1 MCGEMKTENS
11 NQKQCIKM
19 VGNIGIL
26 YEDPYIL
33 VCRKPAG
40 VPVQSANSRVKDMVS
55 ILKLYLLEESGKP
68 GEPYLGVVHR
78 LDQPVQGVIVFAKT
92 KQAAANLSSQIAE
105 FAAIMAFCGKI
116 RRRTGGLMGLELTTE
131 NEVVRRKV
139 VELAIKAF
147 SASEESFEVEYEGKN
162 NRIINIFI
170 NDEKLIAK
178 ILMAI
183 KWCDDNFT
191 VVEPVFVNHRIIQKE
206 CCKRAF
212 IRGAFLAAG
221 SISDPNKSYH
231 YEIVCEYEEDAVQ
244 MQELLKFFNLD
255 AKIIQRKRNYV
266 TYIKEGNNITDVLN
280 IMGAFVSQMKL
291 YNVMILKG
299 MRNDVNRKVNCE
311 TANLNKTIEAAVK
324 QIRDIEY
331 VRDTVGLES
340 LSDGLREVA
349 EIRLKNPDMKLKD
362 IGELLNP
369 PVGKSGV
376 NHRLR
381 KISELAQK
389 LRIEGV

>member
-1 MCGEMKTENS
+1 MSFSLE
-11 NQKQCIKM
+11 IK
-19 VGNIGIL
+19 
-26 YEDPYIL
+26 EE
-33 VCRKPAG
+33 
-40 VPVQSANSRVKDMVS
+40 
-55 ILKLYLLEESGKP
+55 LET
-68 GEPYLGVVHR
+68 R
-78 LDQPVQGVIVFAKT
+78 IDTAKHC
-92 KQAAANLSSQIAE
+92 QIAE
-105 FAAIMAFCGKI
+105 FAAIMAFCGKV

-389 LRIEGV
+389 LRIEVV

>member
-1 MCGEMKTENS
+1 MSFSLE
-11 NQKQCIKM
+11 IK
-19 VGNIGIL
+19 
-26 YEDPYIL
+26 EE
-33 VCRKPAG
+33 
-40 VPVQSANSRVKDMVS
+40 
-55 ILKLYLLEESGKP
+55 LET
-68 GEPYLGVVHR
+68 R
-78 LDQPVQGVIVFAKT
+78 IDTAKHC
-92 KQAAANLSSQIAE
+92 QIAE
-105 FAAIMAFCGKI
+105 FAAIMAFCGKV
-116 RRRTGGLMGLELTTE
+116 RRRAGGLMGLELTTE

-255 AKIIQRKRNYV
+255 AKIIQRKRNYI

>member
-1 MCGEMKTENS
+1 MSFSLE
-11 NQKQCIKM
+11 IK
-19 VGNIGIL
+19 
-26 YEDPYIL
+26 EE
-33 VCRKPAG
+33 
-40 VPVQSANSRVKDMVS
+40 
-55 ILKLYLLEESGKP
+55 LET
-68 GEPYLGVVHR
+68 R
-78 LDQPVQGVIVFAKT
+78 IDTAKHC
-92 KQAAANLSSQIAE
+92 QIAE
-105 FAAIMAFCGKI
+105 FAAIMAFCGKV

-131 NEVVRRKV
+131 NEVVRRKI

>member
-1 MCGEMKTENS
+1 MSFSLE
-11 NQKQCIKM
+11 IK
-19 VGNIGIL
+19 
-26 YEDPYIL
+26 EE
-33 VCRKPAG
+33 
-40 VPVQSANSRVKDMVS
+40 
-55 ILKLYLLEESGKP
+55 LET
-68 GEPYLGVVHR
+68 R
-78 LDQPVQGVIVFAKT
+78 IDTAKHC
-92 KQAAANLSSQIAE
+92 QIAE
-105 FAAIMAFCGKI
+105 FAAIMAFCGKV

-147 SASEESFEVEYEGKN
+147 SASEESFEVEYEVKN

>member
-1 MCGEMKTENS
+1 MSFSLE
-11 NQKQCIKM
+11 IK
-19 VGNIGIL
+19 
-26 YEDPYIL
+26 EE
-33 VCRKPAG
+33 
-40 VPVQSANSRVKDMVS
+40 
-55 ILKLYLLEESGKP
+55 LET
-68 GEPYLGVVHR
+68 R
-78 LDQPVQGVIVFAKT
+78 IDTAKHC
-92 KQAAANLSSQIAE
+92 QIAE
-105 FAAIMAFCGKI
+105 FAAIMAFCGKV
-116 RRRTGGLMGLELTTE
+116 RRRAGGLMGLELTTE

-311 TANLNKTIEAAVK
+311 TANLSKTIEAAVK

>member
-1 MCGEMKTENS
+1 MSFSLE
-11 NQKQCIKM
+11 IK
-19 VGNIGIL
+19 
-26 YEDPYIL
+26 EE
-33 VCRKPAG
+33 
-40 VPVQSANSRVKDMVS
+40 
-55 ILKLYLLEESGKP
+55 LET
-68 GEPYLGVVHR
+68 R
-78 LDQPVQGVIVFAKT
+78 IDTAKHC
-92 KQAAANLSSQIAE
+92 QIAE
-105 FAAIMAFCGKI
+105 FAAIMAFCGKV

-369 PVGKSGV
+369 TVGKSGV

-389 LRIEGV
+389 LSIEGV

>member
-1 MCGEMKTENS
+1 MSFSLE
-11 NQKQCIKM
+11 IK
-19 VGNIGIL
+19 
-26 YEDPYIL
+26 EE
-33 VCRKPAG
+33 
-40 VPVQSANSRVKDMVS
+40 
-55 ILKLYLLEESGKP
+55 LET
-68 GEPYLGVVHR
+68 R
-78 LDQPVQGVIVFAKT
+78 IDTAKHC
-92 KQAAANLSSQIAE
+92 QIAE
-105 FAAIMAFCGKI
+105 FAAIMAFCGKV

-147 SASEESFEVEYEGKN
+147 SASEESFKVEYEGKN
-162 NRIINIFI
+162 NRIIHIFI

>member
-1 MCGEMKTENS
+1 MSFSLE
-11 NQKQCIKM
+11 IK
-19 VGNIGIL
+19 
-26 YEDPYIL
+26 EE
-33 VCRKPAG
+33 
-40 VPVQSANSRVKDMVS
+40 
-55 ILKLYLLEESGKP
+55 LET
-68 GEPYLGVVHR
+68 R
-78 LDQPVQGVIVFAKT
+78 IDTAKHC
-92 KQAAANLSSQIAE
+92 QIAE
-105 FAAIMAFCGKI
+105 FAAIMAFCGKV

-147 SASEESFEVEYEGKN
+147 SASEESFKVEYEGKN

>member
-1 MCGEMKTENS
+1 MSFSLE
-11 NQKQCIKM
+11 IK
-19 VGNIGIL
+19 
-26 YEDPYIL
+26 EE
-33 VCRKPAG
+33 
-40 VPVQSANSRVKDMVS
+40 
-55 ILKLYLLEESGKP
+55 LET
-68 GEPYLGVVHR
+68 R
-78 LDQPVQGVIVFAKT
+78 IDTAKHC
-92 KQAAANLSSQIAE
+92 QIAE
-105 FAAIMAFCGKI
+105 FAAIMAFCGKV

-147 SASEESFEVEYEGKN
+147 SASDESFEVEYEGKN

>member
-1 MCGEMKTENS
+1 MSFSLE
-11 NQKQCIKM
+11 IK
-19 VGNIGIL
+19 
-26 YEDPYIL
+26 EE
-33 VCRKPAG
+33 
-40 VPVQSANSRVKDMVS
+40 
-55 ILKLYLLEESGKP
+55 LET
-68 GEPYLGVVHR
+68 R
-78 LDQPVQGVIVFAKT
+78 IDTAKHC
-92 KQAAANLSSQIAE
+92 QIAE
-105 FAAIMAFCGKI
+105 FAAIMAFCGKV

-299 MRNDVNRKVNCE
+299 MRNDDNRKVNCE

>member
-1 MCGEMKTENS
+1 MSFSLE
-11 NQKQCIKM
+11 IK
-19 VGNIGIL
+19 
-26 YEDPYIL
+26 EE
-33 VCRKPAG
+33 
-40 VPVQSANSRVKDMVS
+40 
-55 ILKLYLLEESGKP
+55 LET
-68 GEPYLGVVHR
+68 R
-78 LDQPVQGVIVFAKT
+78 IDTAKHC
-92 KQAAANLSSQIAE
+92 QIAE
-105 FAAIMAFCGKI
+105 FAAIMAFCGKV

-147 SASEESFEVEYEGKN
+147 SASEESFEVEYEGKT

>member
-1 MCGEMKTENS
+1 MSFSLE
-11 NQKQCIKM
+11 IK
-19 VGNIGIL
+19 
-26 YEDPYIL
+26 EE
-33 VCRKPAG
+33 
-40 VPVQSANSRVKDMVS
+40 
-55 ILKLYLLEESGKP
+55 LET
-68 GEPYLGVVHR
+68 R
-78 LDQPVQGVIVFAKT
+78 IDTAKHC
-92 KQAAANLSSQIAE
+92 QIAE
-105 FAAIMAFCGKI
+105 FAAIMAFCGKV

-340 LSDGLREVA
+340 LSDGLREAA

>member
-1 MCGEMKTENS
+1 MSFSLE
-11 NQKQCIKM
+11 IKEELETK
-19 VGNIGIL
+19 I
-26 YEDPYIL
+26 D
-33 VCRKPAG
+33 
-40 VPVQSANSRVKDMVS
+40 SAK
-55 ILKLYLLEESGKP
+55 
-68 GEPYLGVVHR
+68 HC
-78 LDQPVQGVIVFAKT
+78 
-92 KQAAANLSSQIAE
+92 QIAE

-116 RRRTGGLMGLELTTE
+116 RRKSGGCMGIVLTTE
-131 NEVVRRKV
+131 NEVVERKV
-139 VELAIKAF
+139 AELAIRAF
-147 SASEESFEVEYEGKN
+147 GAQESSFTVEYEGKN

-170 NDEKLIAK
+170 DDEKLIAK

-191 VVEPVFVNHRIIQKE
+191 KVEPVFVNHRIIQKE

-231 YEIVCEYEEDAVQ
+231 YEIVCEYEEDALQ
-244 MQELLKFFNLD
+244 MQEILRFFNLD
-255 AKIIQRKRNYV
+255 AKVIQRKRNYI

-340 LSDGLREVA
+340 LSDGLRDVA
-349 EIRLKNPDMKLKD
+349 IIRLQNPDMKLKD
-362 IGELLNP
+362 IGELLTP
-369 PVGKSGV
+369 QVGKSGV

-381 KISELAQK
+381 KISELAEK
-389 LRIEGV
+389 LRTEGV

>member
-1 MCGEMKTENS
+1 MSFSLE
-11 NQKQCIKM
+11 IK
-19 VGNIGIL
+19 
-26 YEDPYIL
+26 EE
-33 VCRKPAG
+33 
-40 VPVQSANSRVKDMVS
+40 
-55 ILKLYLLEESGKP
+55 LET
-68 GEPYLGVVHR
+68 R
-78 LDQPVQGVIVFAKT
+78 IDTAKHC
-92 KQAAANLSSQIAE
+92 QIAE
-105 FAAIMAFCGKI
+105 FAAIMAFCGKV

-170 NDEKLIAK
+170 NDKKLIAK

-191 VVEPVFVNHRIIQKE
+191 VVEPVFINHRIIQKE

>member
-1 MCGEMKTENS
+1 MSFSLE
-11 NQKQCIKM
+11 IK
-19 VGNIGIL
+19 
-26 YEDPYIL
+26 EE
-33 VCRKPAG
+33 
-40 VPVQSANSRVKDMVS
+40 
-55 ILKLYLLEESGKP
+55 LET
-68 GEPYLGVVHR
+68 R
-78 LDQPVQGVIVFAKT
+78 IDTAKHC
-92 KQAAANLSSQIAE
+92 QVAE
-105 FAAIMAFCGKI
+105 FAAIMAFCGKV

>member
-1 MCGEMKTENS
+1 MSFSLE
-11 NQKQCIKM
+11 IK
-19 VGNIGIL
+19 
-26 YEDPYIL
+26 EE
-33 VCRKPAG
+33 
-40 VPVQSANSRVKDMVS
+40 
-55 ILKLYLLEESGKP
+55 LET
-68 GEPYLGVVHR
+68 R
-78 LDQPVQGVIVFAKT
+78 IDTAKHC
-92 KQAAANLSSQIAE
+92 QIAE
-105 FAAIMAFCGKI
+105 FAAIMAFCGKV
-116 RRRTGGLMGLELTTE
+116 RRRAGGLMGLELTTE

-147 SASEESFEVEYEGKN
+147 SASEESFKVEYEGKN
-162 NRIINIFI
+162 NRIIHIFI

>member
-1 MCGEMKTENS
+1 MSFSLE
-11 NQKQCIKM
+11 IK
-19 VGNIGIL
+19 
-26 YEDPYIL
+26 EE
-33 VCRKPAG
+33 
-40 VPVQSANSRVKDMVS
+40 
-55 ILKLYLLEESGKP
+55 LET
-68 GEPYLGVVHR
+68 R
-78 LDQPVQGVIVFAKT
+78 IDTAKHC
-92 KQAAANLSSQIAE
+92 QIAE
-105 FAAIMAFCGKI
+105 FAAIMAFCGKV

-231 YEIVCEYEEDAVQ
+231 YEIVCEYEEEAVQ

>member
-1 MCGEMKTENS
+1 MSFSLE
-11 NQKQCIKM
+11 IK
-19 VGNIGIL
+19 
-26 YEDPYIL
+26 EE
-33 VCRKPAG
+33 
-40 VPVQSANSRVKDMVS
+40 
-55 ILKLYLLEESGKP
+55 LET
-68 GEPYLGVVHR
+68 R
-78 LDQPVQGVIVFAKT
+78 IDTAKHC
-92 KQAAANLSSQIAE
+92 QIAE

>member
-1 MCGEMKTENS
+1 MSFSLE
-11 NQKQCIKM
+11 IK
-19 VGNIGIL
+19 
-26 YEDPYIL
+26 EE
-33 VCRKPAG
+33 
-40 VPVQSANSRVKDMVS
+40 
-55 ILKLYLLEESGKP
+55 LET
-68 GEPYLGVVHR
+68 R
-78 LDQPVQGVIVFAKT
+78 IDTAKHC
-92 KQAAANLSSQIAE
+92 QIAE
-105 FAAIMAFCGKI
+105 FAAIMAFCGKV

-170 NDEKLIAK
+170 NDEELIAK

-255 AKIIQRKRNYV
+255 AKIIQRKRNYI

>member
-1 MCGEMKTENS
+1 MSFSLE
-11 NQKQCIKM
+11 IK
-19 VGNIGIL
+19 
-26 YEDPYIL
+26 EE
-33 VCRKPAG
+33 
-40 VPVQSANSRVKDMVS
+40 
-55 ILKLYLLEESGKP
+55 LET
-68 GEPYLGVVHR
+68 R
-78 LDQPVQGVIVFAKT
+78 IDTAKHC
-92 KQAAANLSSQIAE
+92 QIAE
-105 FAAIMAFCGKI
+105 FAAIMAFCGKV

-191 VVEPVFVNHRIIQKE
+191 VVEPVSVNHRIIQKE

>member
-1 MCGEMKTENS
+1 MSFSLE
-11 NQKQCIKM
+11 IK
-19 VGNIGIL
+19 
-26 YEDPYIL
+26 EE
-33 VCRKPAG
+33 
-40 VPVQSANSRVKDMVS
+40 
-55 ILKLYLLEESGKP
+55 LET
-68 GEPYLGVVHR
+68 R
-78 LDQPVQGVIVFAKT
+78 IDTAKHC
-92 KQAAANLSSQIAE
+92 QIAE
-105 FAAIMAFCGKI
+105 FAAIMSFCGKV

>member
-1 MCGEMKTENS
+1 MSFSLE
-11 NQKQCIKM
+11 IK
-19 VGNIGIL
+19 
-26 YEDPYIL
+26 EE
-33 VCRKPAG
+33 
-40 VPVQSANSRVKDMVS
+40 
-55 ILKLYLLEESGKP
+55 LET
-68 GEPYLGVVHR
+68 R
-78 LDQPVQGVIVFAKT
+78 IDTAKHC
-92 KQAAANLSSQIAE
+92 QIAE
-105 FAAIMAFCGKI
+105 FAAIMAFCGKV

-170 NDEKLIAK
+170 NDENLIAK

>member
-1 MCGEMKTENS
+1 MSFSLE
-11 NQKQCIKM
+11 IK
-19 VGNIGIL
+19 
-26 YEDPYIL
+26 EE
-33 VCRKPAG
+33 
-40 VPVQSANSRVKDMVS
+40 
-55 ILKLYLLEESGKP
+55 LET
-68 GEPYLGVVHR
+68 R
-78 LDQPVQGVIVFAKT
+78 IDTAKHC
-92 KQAAANLSSQIAE
+92 QIAE
-105 FAAIMAFCGKI
+105 FAAIMAFCGKV

-389 LRIEGV
+389 LRI

>member
-1 MCGEMKTENS
+1 MSFSLE
-11 NQKQCIKM
+11 IK
-19 VGNIGIL
+19 
-26 YEDPYIL
+26 EE
-33 VCRKPAG
+33 
-40 VPVQSANSRVKDMVS
+40 
-55 ILKLYLLEESGKP
+55 LET
-68 GEPYLGVVHR
+68 R
-78 LDQPVQGVIVFAKT
+78 IDTAKHC
-92 KQAAANLSSQIAE
+92 QIAE
-105 FAAIMAFCGKI
+105 FAAIMAFCGKV

-221 SISDPNKSYH
+221 SISNPNKSYH

>member
-1 MCGEMKTENS
+1 MSFSLE
-11 NQKQCIKM
+11 IK
-19 VGNIGIL
+19 
-26 YEDPYIL
+26 EE
-33 VCRKPAG
+33 
-40 VPVQSANSRVKDMVS
+40 
-55 ILKLYLLEESGKP
+55 LET
-68 GEPYLGVVHR
+68 R
-78 LDQPVQGVIVFAKT
+78 IDTAKHC
-92 KQAAANLSSQIAE
+92 QIAE

-331 VRDTVGLES
+331 VRDTVGFES

>member
-1 MCGEMKTENS
+1 MSFSLE
-11 NQKQCIKM
+11 IK
-19 VGNIGIL
+19 
-26 YEDPYIL
+26 EE
-33 VCRKPAG
+33 
-40 VPVQSANSRVKDMVS
+40 
-55 ILKLYLLEESGKP
+55 LET
-68 GEPYLGVVHR
+68 R
-78 LDQPVQGVIVFAKT
+78 IDTAKHC
-92 KQAAANLSSQIAE
+92 QIAE
-105 FAAIMAFCGKI
+105 FAAIMAFRGKV

>member
-1 MCGEMKTENS
+1 MSFSLE
-11 NQKQCIKM
+11 IK
-19 VGNIGIL
+19 
-26 YEDPYIL
+26 EE
-33 VCRKPAG
+33 
-40 VPVQSANSRVKDMVS
+40 
-55 ILKLYLLEESGKP
+55 LET
-68 GEPYLGVVHR
+68 R
-78 LDQPVQGVIVFAKT
+78 IDTAKHC
-92 KQAAANLSSQIAE
+92 QIAE
-105 FAAIMAFCGKI
+105 FAAIMAFCGKV
-116 RRRTGGLMGLELTTE
+116 RRRAGGLMGLELTTE

-280 IMGAFVSQMKL
+280 IMGAFVSQMNL

>member
-1 MCGEMKTENS
+1 MSFSLE
-11 NQKQCIKM
+11 IK
-19 VGNIGIL
+19 
-26 YEDPYIL
+26 EE
-33 VCRKPAG
+33 
-40 VPVQSANSRVKDMVS
+40 
-55 ILKLYLLEESGKP
+55 LET
-68 GEPYLGVVHR
+68 R
-78 LDQPVQGVIVFAKT
+78 IDTAKHC
-92 KQAAANLSSQIAE
+92 QIAE
-105 FAAIMAFCGKI
+105 FAAIMAFCGKV

-147 SASEESFEVEYEGKN
+147 SASEESFEVEYEEKN

-331 VRDTVGLES
+331 VRDTVGFES

>member
-1 MCGEMKTENS
+1 MSFSLE
-11 NQKQCIKM
+11 IK
-19 VGNIGIL
+19 
-26 YEDPYIL
+26 EE
-33 VCRKPAG
+33 
-40 VPVQSANSRVKDMVS
+40 
-55 ILKLYLLEESGKP
+55 LET
-68 GEPYLGVVHR
+68 R
-78 LDQPVQGVIVFAKT
+78 IDTAKHC
-92 KQAAANLSSQIAE
+92 QIAE
-105 FAAIMAFCGKI
+105 FAAIMAFCGKV

-162 NRIINIFI
+162 NRILNIFI

>member
-1 MCGEMKTENS
+1 MSFSLE
-11 NQKQCIKM
+11 IK
-19 VGNIGIL
+19 
-26 YEDPYIL
+26 EE
-33 VCRKPAG
+33 
-40 VPVQSANSRVKDMVS
+40 
-55 ILKLYLLEESGKP
+55 LET
-68 GEPYLGVVHR
+68 R
-78 LDQPVQGVIVFAKT
+78 IDAAKHC
-92 KQAAANLSSQIAE
+92 QIAE
-105 FAAIMAFCGKI
+105 FAAIMAFCGKV

-191 VVEPVFVNHRIIQKE
+191 VVKPVFVNHRIIQKE

>member
-1 MCGEMKTENS
+1 MSFSLE
-11 NQKQCIKM
+11 IK
-19 VGNIGIL
+19 
-26 YEDPYIL
+26 EE
-33 VCRKPAG
+33 
-40 VPVQSANSRVKDMVS
+40 
-55 ILKLYLLEESGKP
+55 LET
-68 GEPYLGVVHR
+68 R
-78 LDQPVQGVIVFAKT
+78 IDTAKHC
-92 KQAAANLSSQIAE
+92 QIAE
-105 FAAIMAFCGKI
+105 FAAIMAFCGKV

-349 EIRLKNPDMKLKD
+349 EIRLENPDMKLKD

>member
-1 MCGEMKTENS
+1 MSFSLE
-11 NQKQCIKM
+11 IK
-19 VGNIGIL
+19 
-26 YEDPYIL
+26 EE
-33 VCRKPAG
+33 
-40 VPVQSANSRVKDMVS
+40 
-55 ILKLYLLEESGKP
+55 LET
-68 GEPYLGVVHR
+68 R
-78 LDQPVQGVIVFAKT
+78 IDTAKHC
-92 KQAAANLSSQIAE
+92 QIAE
-105 FAAIMAFCGKI
+105 FAAIMAFCGKV